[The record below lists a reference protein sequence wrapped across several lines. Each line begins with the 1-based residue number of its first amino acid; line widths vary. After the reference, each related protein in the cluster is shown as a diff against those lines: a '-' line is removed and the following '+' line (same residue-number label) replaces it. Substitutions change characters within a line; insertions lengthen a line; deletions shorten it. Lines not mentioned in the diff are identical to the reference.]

1 MISGNPKK
9 CVVDSAMLTVQKLRK
24 MHKNKTKRAN
34 NDIKQSPLL
43 RLNN

>member
-9 CVVDSAMLTVQKLRK
+9 CVVDLARLIVQKLRK
-24 MHKNKTKRAN
+24 THKNKTKMAN